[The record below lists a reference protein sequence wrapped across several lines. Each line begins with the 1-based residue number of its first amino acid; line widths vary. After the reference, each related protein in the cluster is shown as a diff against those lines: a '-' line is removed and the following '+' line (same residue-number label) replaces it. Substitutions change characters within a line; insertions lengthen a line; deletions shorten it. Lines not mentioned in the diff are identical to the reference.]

1 MVKINVL
8 AFVLVVF
15 NCFGQE
21 NYTTTSSKIRE
32 AKIYSNGGM
41 LKQSFSAEVV
51 PGKNFII
58 VNEFGRNRGIE
69 ISSFK
74 PDKKITLIRYESY
87 SNNPTLYADK
97 LGKNKKTEL
106 LNDSIEVYRKI
117 NKDFDQDLLLTRN
130 SIGII
135 QKNQVLGNPSST
147 EIIKMIDFNKA
158 TLKNLYLEEQTL
170 QAKIAVNQAK
180 ISALEGKRYSST
192 RNDETKNNNIIVL
205 QVNSDK
211 KQTVNFEVNQY
222 IQEANWRPFYIIKS
236 NGIKSPLKI
245 SYKAKIQQNTGLEL
259 RNIPI
264 KLINGSF
271 SAEERPYDLQRW
283 FLRTE
288 RDQYVSNLV
297 YQKPKVKSN
306 PTEKNI
312 EEVVLLGQSNRIA
325 QKTMK
330 TEISLDKNVILPSD
344 VEVTEDLNDFEVTT
358 TYKYISTPKLDNKTF
373 LLASI
378 KDYSKYN
385 FLPGDADIFMEDL
398 QIGTVN
404 IDTNQLTSE
413 MLISLGSDPN
423 VLTKRELV
431 NKETKDLGENGKFE
445 SYSYEITVKN
455 NKSAAIVLEMKD
467 QIPVSTAENIKI
479 EAINPDNANYD
490 KSSGFLTWNFEIK
503 PNETKKI
510 KFGFNVTLP
519 KDLITL
525 DIK

>member
-1 MVKINVL
+1 MKINVL
-8 AFVLVVF
+8 AFVLIAF
-15 NCFGQE
+15 NCFAQE
-21 NYTTTSSKIRE
+21 NYTTTTSKTKE

-41 LKQSFSAEVV
+41 LKQSFSAEVL

-58 VNEFGRNRGIE
+58 VNEFGRNRGIDL
-69 ISSFK
+69 SSFK
-74 PDKKITLIRYESY
+74 PDKKITLIRYEPY
-87 SNNPTLYADK
+87 SNNPTLYNDK
-97 LGKNKKTEL
+97 LGKNKKLES
-106 LNDSIEVYRKI
+106 LNDSIEIYRKI
-117 NKDFDQDLLLTRN
+117 NKDYDQELLLTRN

-135 QKNQVLGNPSST
+135 QKNQALQNPSSA
-147 EIIKMIDFNKA
+147 EIIKMIEFNK
-158 TLKNLYLEEQTL
+158 TNLKNLYFEEQTL
-170 QAKIAVNQAK
+170 QAKIALNQAK
-180 ISALEGKRYSST
+180 ISALDSKRYAS
-192 RNDETKNNNIIVL
+192 RNDENKNNNIIVL

-222 IQEANWRPFYIIKS
+222 IQEASWRPFYIIKS

-283 FLRTE
+283 FLRTQ
-288 RDQYVSNLV
+288 RDEYVSNLV

-306 PTEKNI
+306 PAEKSI
-312 EEVVLLGQSNRIA
+312 QEVVVVGSSSKIA
-325 QKTMK
+325 QRTMK
-330 TEISLDKNVILPSD
+330 TEISLDKNIILPSD
-344 VEVTEDLNDFEVTT
+344 VEVTEDLNDFEVST
-358 TYKYISTPKLDNKTF
+358 TYKYFSTPKFENKTF

-385 FLPGDADIFMEDL
+385 FLPGDADVFMEDL

-404 IDTNQLTSE
+404 IDTNQLTNE
-413 MLISLGSDPN
+413 MQISLGSDPN
-423 VLTKRELV
+423 VLSKRELV
-431 NKETKDLGENGKFE
+431 GKETKDLGENEKFE

-455 NKSAAIVLEMKD
+455 NKNTAIVLEMKD

-479 EAINPDNANYD
+479 EAINPDKADYD
-490 KSSGFLTWNFEIK
+490 KVSGFMIWNFEIK